1 MREKPKAGEFY
12 RHFKGNVYQVKMLA
26 RDSET
31 RREMVVYQAMYP
43 PFGCWVRSLDAFVSR
58 VDRQKYPNALQ
69 EFRFEPVEINRDGSV
84 IKKPKGK
91 TIPTFAGQDAYA
103 SPESEGMV
111 SQMGAGKAGENAD
124 AIGNG
129 SPAFQMEWGQAGE
142 EVSDGEVLR
151 ALKTGQPDRYL
162 GQRMAD
168 EEIARRGF
176 LLLLDAKSFQEKRQI
191 FMGMREYLDQRML
204 SNIAV
209 ALDIVLEDG
218 DKEEQY
224 DSILRCLATFEHYEG
239 GGRLR

>member
-26 RDSET
+26 RDSGT
-31 RREMVVYQAMYP
+31 QGEMVVYQEMYP

-58 VDRQKYPNALQ
+58 VDRQKYPDALQ
-69 EFRFEPVEINRDGSV
+69 EFCFEPVELSRDGSV
-84 IKKPKGK
+84 VKKPEGK
-91 TIPTFAGQDAYA
+91 SVPTFAGQDAYA
-103 SPESEGMV
+103 PPESGGMV
-111 SQMGAGKAGENAD
+111 SQTGLGQVGKNAGTM
-124 AIGNG
+124 GNG
-129 SPAFQMEWGQAGE
+129 SPVFQMEWGQAGE
-142 EVSDGEVLR
+142 EVSDEEVLR

-162 GQRMAD
+162 GQKMAD
-168 EEIARRGF
+168 EEIARRSF
-176 LLLLDAKSFQEKRQI
+176 LLLLDAESFQEKRQI
-191 FMGMREYLDQRML
+191 FMGMREYLNQRML